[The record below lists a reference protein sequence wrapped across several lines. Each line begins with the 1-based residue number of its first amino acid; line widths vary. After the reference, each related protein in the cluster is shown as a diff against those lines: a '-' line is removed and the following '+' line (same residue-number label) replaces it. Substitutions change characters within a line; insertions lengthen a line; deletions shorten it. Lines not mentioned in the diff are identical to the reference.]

1 MKTASSEEPII
12 PPLDEVSDDLD
23 NPRRYEFF
31 RIKTAYTG
39 KEVPVTLLVLSCN
52 RTTNAWTMTNEETG
66 EEKNISPEEVNE
78 ILSKYP
84 LVDVE
89 MKSIFDFPS

>member
-1 MKTASSEEPII
+1 
-12 PPLDEVSDDLD
+12 
-23 NPRRYEFF
+23 
-31 RIKTAYTG
+31 
-39 KEVPVTLLVLSCN
+39 
-52 RTTNAWTMTNEETG
+52 MTNEETG

-78 ILSKYP
+78 ILSKYT